1 MRERER
7 CWASTKVRADFVD
20 KVRFFLGWYN
30 LNRCGMA
37 GGGREQS
44 LHHLSA
50 GFPHTSEYLHIT
62 GFCTDKDQD
71 QLVNPSISQRGLAC
85 IHT

>member
-1 MRERER
+1 
-7 CWASTKVRADFVD
+7 
-20 KVRFFLGWYN
+20 
-30 LNRCGMA
+30 MA